1 MKKRMRRRGY
11 ENSENG
17 QQKKISGKNDRLKR
31 ENKKRPTKAARKRP
45 ITIQQEWQTKTAR
58 SFNRNNEK
66 LPRRPTKQR
75 ELPRWL
81 TISFQR
87 PTKIARSFK
96 KTSRMWPT
104 KKRQALKMAAVEN
117 SKNNHSEYKS
127 NNEKNN

>member
-66 LPRRPTKQR
+66 LPRRPTK
-75 ELPRWL
+75 
-81 TISFQR
+81 T
-87 PTKIARSFK
+87 ARAS
-96 KTSRMWPT
+96 
-104 KKRQALKMAAVEN
+104 KMADNKLPTANKNSEKLQEN
-117 SKNNHSEYKS
+117 IENVAYKKATS
-127 NNEKNN
+127 FENGRRRKQQEQPQ